1 MLFLIIYDETL
12 GETQQ
17 HTTAFKVFSISYKLK
32 KNIKWYQGSWQIK
45 IFLTR
50 TRKSQTEGTEV
61 SRNQRQTDQS
71 QDDTSPSP
79 HQPHQTTNILSVT
92 NTETGS
98 FLTVRLQC
106 SQVFKKRGNQQISV
120 KFRLK
125 KYFRIKV
132 LLFKFMS

>member
-17 HTTAFKVFSISYKLK
+17 QTSAFKVFSVSYKLRK
-32 KNIKWYQGSWQIK
+32 TFKWYQGSWQIK

-71 QDDTSPSP
+71 QDDTSPSSL
-79 HQPHQTTNILSVT
+79 QPHQTTNILSVT

-98 FLTVRLQC
+98 FLTVCSHC

-120 KFRLK
+120 KFRFPK
-125 KYFRIKV
+125 NQF
-132 LLFKFMS
+132 